1 MQLLKLISIA
11 WRNMWRNRRRTLIT
25 LTGIVFG
32 TMLAVIFTGLGDH
45 SWTKMINIAARMG
58 GGHVTLQHP
67 EYLQTPSL
75 KRTITGVKDKSAK
88 ALADPNVEKVVSRI
102 TGNTL
107 LAAGG
112 NTSGAFFI
120 AFDPKQEDINTFAI
134 MDTVIKGKMLDAS
147 KGRGVVLGW
156 KLAENLGIELGHRVV
171 YTLTDK
177 SGEIVSGMS
186 RVSGIIKTG
195 ARSVDAGICMLPI
208 DTVREILGY
217 GPDEVTQVALFVD
230 DHRRSHQVA
239 ARTQA
244 QIGPAAAAVAWDEA
258 KPDLA
263 SFISMKT
270 GGTVFMELF
279 IGLLVAA
286 GIFNTLFVSV
296 MERRREFGIMM
307 AIGYSPLQLFTLVMI
322 ESAWVAL
329 CGLVLAGL
337 VTAWP
342 YYYLNTTGL
351 DLTMMIGKAGGAE
364 VAGVAM
370 QPIMKVAI
378 FPENLLMI
386 CAAVFAATMAAGL
399 YPAWRAGRVS
409 PVESI
414 KLV

>member
-1 MQLLKLISIA
+1 MHLLKLISIA

-32 TMLAVIFTGLGDH
+32 TMLAIIFTGMGDH

-75 KRTITGVKDKSAK
+75 RRTITGVADKSAR
-88 ALADPNVEKVVSRI
+88 ALADPNVERVVSRI

-112 NTSGAFFI
+112 DSSGAFFI
-120 AFDPKQEDINTFAI
+120 AFDPKKEDVTTLAI
-134 MDTVIKGKMLDAS
+134 MDTVARGKMLDSS
-147 KGRGVVLGW
+147 KGRGIVLGQ
-156 KLAENLGIELGHRVV
+156 KLAENLGLKLGRKVV

-177 SGEIVSGMS
+177 RGEIVSGLA

-195 ARSVDAGICMLPI
+195 ALSVDAGLCMLPI
-208 DTVREILGY
+208 DTVREALGY
-217 GPDEVTQVALFVD
+217 GPDEVTLVALFVD
-230 DHRRSHQVA
+230 DHRRSHDVA
-239 ARTQA
+239 ARMQQA
-244 QIGPAAAAVAWDEA
+244 VGAAAAAVPWDESNA
-258 KPDLA
+258 DLA
-263 SFISMKT
+263 SFIAMKT

-307 AIGYSPLQLFTLVMI
+307 AIGYSPRQLFSLVMI

-329 CGLVLAGL
+329 CGLVLAAV

-342 YYYLNTTGL
+342 YYYFNTTGI
-351 DLTMMIGKAGGAE
+351 DMTKMVGEGGGAE
-364 VAGVAM
+364 IAGVAM

-378 FPENLLMI
+378 FPENLFFIVL
-386 CAAVFAATMAAGL
+386 AVFAATMAAGL

-409 PVESI
+409 PVDSI

>member
-1 MQLLKLISIA
+1 MSIFKLISIA

-25 LTGIVFG
+25 LAGIVFG
-32 TMLAVIFTGLGDH
+32 TMLAVVFTGMGDH

-75 KRTITGVKDKSAK
+75 KRTVTGVGDKTRL
-88 ALADPNVEKVVSRI
+88 ALADPNVKRVVSRI

-112 NTSGAFFI
+112 DSSGAFFI
-120 AFDPKQEDINTFAI
+120 AFDPTKEDITTLAI
-134 MDTVIKGKMLDAS
+134 MDTVVEGKMLDSS
-147 KGRGVVLGW
+147 KGQGVVLGQ
-156 KLAENLGIELGHRVV
+156 KLAENLGLKLGRKVV

-177 SGEIVSGMS
+177 DGEIVSGLA

-208 DTVREILGY
+208 DTVREALGY

-230 DHRRSHQVA
+230 DHRRSDAVAGRMQQQVGA
-239 ARTQA
+239 ST
-244 QIGPAAAAVAWDEA
+244 AAVTWDKA

-263 SFISMKT
+263 SFIAMKT
-270 GGTVFMELF
+270 SGTVVMELF

-307 AIGYSPLQLFTLVMI
+307 AIGYSPVQLFTLVMI

-329 CGLVLAGL
+329 SGLVLAA
-337 VTAWP
+337 VVPAWP
-342 YYYLNTTGL
+342 YYYFNTTGI
-351 DLTMMIGKAGGAE
+351 DFSAMIGKDGGAE
-364 VAGVAM
+364 IAGVAM

-378 FPENLLMI
+378 FPENLLFI
-386 CAAVFAATMAAGL
+386 CVAVFAATMAAGL